1 MKRYFSIIAIMA
13 LVVCMF
19 AGCGSK
25 KSNTSSNAN
34 SGTSSSESA
43 KQEETA
49 VPESTE
55 STDAGSDISSSDDTK
70 QLSGKHHVVIKVKK
84 YGNIK
89 VELVAD
95 TAPISVTNFVN
106 LAKKGF
112 YDGLTFHRIIDGFM
126 IQGGDPSG
134 DGTGGSDETIKGE
147 FSDNGVENNISH
159 VRGTISMARSSEND
173 SASSQFFIVQSD
185 STYLDGQYAG
195 FGTVTSGMDI
205 VDKICKDT
213 PVTDSNGTVEKE
225 NQPVIEK
232 ITVKD

>member
-49 VPESTE
+49 VPKSTE

-89 VELVAD
+89 VELDAD

>member
-34 SGTSSSESA
+34 LGTSSSESA

-89 VELVAD
+89 VELDAD